1 MLGFSRGNRDLT
13 ILWLMI
19 LILTGCGSS
28 SSSDDGQAGVV
39 ETGPAIVDQA
49 LVNTED
55 GPCQG
60 GRLVIGRL
68 DETQDDWDQGIQTA
82 TEGARQWQSDARLIE
97 GRLACGFLSAGAVV
111 KSTFYSDTARSLYFS
126 YTGETRP
133 VDPGVPAPPQL
144 FSESMIFTDLKATL
158 LDAGF
163 AATAEV
169 HPSSG
174 INVRYNGTT
183 TPFGP
188 ASAPEE
194 TIIIHTILVEDGMV
208 QDVFVDAGRWQIVS
222 DGA

>member
-1 MLGFSRGNRDLT
+1 MLGLKRAKSHLAILLLT
-13 ILWLMI
+13 IV
-19 LILTGCGSS
+19 ILTGCSSS
-28 SSSDDGQAGVV
+28 SSSDDGGAGTVA
-39 ETGPAIVDQA
+39 TGPAIVDQA
-49 LVNTED
+49 LVDSED

-68 DETQDDWDQGIQTA
+68 DETQNDWDQGIQTA
-82 TEGARQWQSDARLIE
+82 TEDARQWQSDARLIE

-111 KSTFYSDTARSLYFS
+111 KATFYSDTARSLFFR

-144 FSESMIFTDLKATL
+144 FSESMKFADLKATL

-169 HPSSG
+169 DPSSG

-188 ASAPEE
+188 PSAPEE
-194 TIIIHTILVEDGMV
+194 TIIVHTILVEDGMV

-222 DGA
+222 EGA